1 MAEYQ
6 KYKILPICRTN
17 RRKNEAEDVIQ
28 KERKEE
34 REILQRK
41 IGNLKI
47 NLVNK
52 IKHISNYHFFL
63 SQNNKN
69 NYIHIMKISPFH
81 EIK

>member
-6 KYKILPICRTN
+6 KYKILSICRTN
-17 RRKNEAEDVIQ
+17 IRKNEAEDVIQ

-52 IKHISNYHFFL
+52 IKHISNYHFFITK
-63 SQNNKN
+63 QQK
-69 NYIHIMKISPFH
+69 
-81 EIK
+81 